1 MIDPFMALAAANTAF
16 NGVKKVVEMGR
27 EIQDV
32 YSQLSQWAGAISDL
46 HEAIRHQDEKRP
58 GLFEKIGFSKS
69 ASSEAFDTYIAKQKI
84 IDMEREI
91 YHMFIY
97 GELQHLGMDGYREF
111 VQTKKDIKAKRE
123 KLIYDQLRARAIFA
137 RRLINT
143 IYFIIILGLVGFL
156 GFITLTLFFLRAE

>member
-1 MIDPFMALAAANTAF
+1 MIDPFTAFAAANTAF
-16 NGVKKVVEMGR
+16 NGVKRVVEMGK

-46 HEAIRHQDEKRP
+46 HEAIRQQDEKPP

-123 KLIYDQLRARAIFA
+123 KMIYDQLRARAIFA

>member
-32 YSQLSQWAGAISDL
+32 YGQLSQWAGAISDL
-46 HEAIRHQDEKRP
+46 HEAIRHQDEKKP

-69 ASSEAFDTYIAKQKI
+69 ESGEAFDTYIAKQKI

-123 KLIYDQLRARAIFA
+123 KMIYDQLRARAIFA